1 MKCVLYDFLV
11 LLWFYN
17 RIIIILKS
25 YKFLNVYIYFLV
37 FFLIYSI
44 FIKFLYFKDLV
55 ENRDRY
61 GYFNMCCFKWGGIL
75 EYVKE

>member
-37 FFLIYSI
+37 FFLIYCI
-44 FIKFLYFKDLV
+44 FIKLLYFKDLV

-61 GYFNMCCFKWGGIL
+61 GYFIMCCFKWGGIL